1 MTIHDSG
8 ALEKNRAAML
18 SLLAALVLTCV
29 KLAVGLYTNSLGIL
43 SEALH
48 SGLDLLAAALTLAA
62 VKISSKPADSRHPYG
77 HGKAENLS
85 ALAQTLLLFG
95 TCVWVVYEGVQRL
108 TSGASPVLPSL
119 WGVGVMAFSMA
130 IDINRVRVLR
140 RVAKNFHSQA
150 LEADALH
157 FSTDILSSAVV
168 LVGVLAVWLAQFL
181 QLPEPVSRVLSQ
193 ADTVAALLV
202 AAIIFRA
209 SLHMASDAVDML
221 MDTGSAHASEAIGA
235 SVKSIAGISE
245 VRRVRVRTSGP
256 QSFVDLTVGVAPG
269 LKVSDGHRLAHEAEQ
284 AVAAIL
290 PRADVTVHVEPRKS
304 CGLDENNPFTLVQLA
319 ASEHG
324 LAVHDVH
331 VLSADTACHVELHV
345 ELPGQMPFD
354 KAYERVKA
362 FEDSLREALPGVEI
376 VSHMEPKAPSAALEP
391 GASVSL
397 PFSEMAWREIEAAV
411 ASEPLAGK
419 PHKFSTY
426 VLPEQ
431 GVCIS
436 FHCNVSVGL
445 SVEEAHN
452 VCTRL
457 EKRIRAAVPQLG
469 RLSIHMEPS
478 VVAEGNAM
486 PARP

>member
-1 MTIHDSG
+1 MNVMDNG
-8 ALEKNRAAML
+8 ASEKSRAAML
-18 SLLAALVLTCV
+18 SLLAALGLTSI

-62 VKISSKPADSRHPYG
+62 VKISAKPADSRHPYG

-85 ALAQTLLLFG
+85 ALAQTVLLFA

-108 TSGASPVLPSL
+108 ASGSSPVVPSL
-119 WGVGVMAFSMA
+119 WGVGVMAISMA
-130 IDINRVRVLR
+130 VDINRVRVLR
-140 RVAKNFHSQA
+140 RVAKNFNSQA

-168 LVGVLAVWLAQFL
+168 LVGVLAVWLAQAL
-181 QLPEPVSRVLSQ
+181 QLPDPISRVLSQ

-209 SLHMASDAVDML
+209 SMHMASDAVNML
-221 MDTGSAHASEAIGA
+221 MDSGSSQASEAIVVA
-235 SVKSIAGISE
+235 VQKIAGISE
-245 VRRVRVRTSGP
+245 VTRVRVRTSGP

-269 LKVSDGHRLAHEAEQ
+269 LKVSDGHRLAHEAEE
-284 AVAAIL
+284 AVAGVL
-290 PRADVTVHVEPRKS
+290 PGADVTVHVEPRKS
-304 CGLDENNPFTLVQLA
+304 CRIDENNPFALVQVA

-331 VLSADTACHVELHV
+331 ILSADSACHIELHV

-354 KAYERVKA
+354 RAYARVKA
-362 FEDSLREALPGVEI
+362 FEDTLREALPGVEI

-391 GASVSL
+391 GASVSV
-397 PFSEMAWREIEAAV
+397 PFSEMAWREIKAAV
-411 ASEPLAGK
+411 ENEPLAAM

-469 RLSIHMEPS
+469 RLSIHMEPA
-478 VVAEGNAM
+478 VVSNT
-486 PARP
+486 PAA

>member
-1 MTIHDSG
+1 MNVMDNG
-8 ALEKNRAAML
+8 ASEKSRAAML
-18 SLLAALVLTCV
+18 SLLAALGLTSI

-62 VKISSKPADSRHPYG
+62 VRISAKPADSRHPYG

-85 ALAQTLLLFG
+85 ALAQTVLLFA
-95 TCVWVVYEGVQRL
+95 TCAWVVYEGVQRL
-108 TSGASPVLPSL
+108 ASGSSPVVPSL
-119 WGVGVMAFSMA
+119 WGVGVMAISMA
-130 IDINRVRVLR
+130 VDINRVRVLR
-140 RVAKNFHSQA
+140 RVAKNFNSQA

-168 LVGVLAVWLAQFL
+168 LVGVLAVWLAQAL
-181 QLPEPVSRVLSQ
+181 QLPAPISRVLSQ

-209 SLHMASDAVDML
+209 SMHMASDAVNML
-221 MDTGSAHASEAIGA
+221 MDSASSQASEAIVGA
-235 SVKSIAGISE
+235 VRKIAGISE

-269 LKVSDGHRLAHEAEQ
+269 LKVSDGHRLAHEAEE
-284 AVAAIL
+284 AVAGVL
-290 PRADVTVHVEPRKS
+290 PGADVTVHVEPRKS
-304 CGLDENNPFTLVQLA
+304 CRIDENNPFALVQVA

-331 VLSADTACHVELHV
+331 ILSADSACHIELHV

-354 KAYERVKA
+354 RAYARVKA
-362 FEDSLREALPGVEI
+362 FEDTLREALPGVEI

-391 GASVSL
+391 GASVSV
-397 PFSEMAWREIEAAV
+397 PFSEMAWREIKAAV
-411 ASEPLAGK
+411 ENEPLAAM

-469 RLSIHMEPS
+469 RLSIHMEPA
-478 VVAEGNAM
+478 VVSNT
-486 PARP
+486 PAA

>member
-1 MTIHDSG
+1 MNVMDNG
-8 ALEKNRAAML
+8 ASEKSRAAML
-18 SLLAALVLTCV
+18 SLLAALGLTSI

-62 VKISSKPADSRHPYG
+62 VKISAKPADSRHPYG

-85 ALAQTLLLFG
+85 ALAQTVLLFA

-108 TSGASPVLPSL
+108 ASGSSPVVPSL
-119 WGVGVMAFSMA
+119 WGVGVMAISMA

-140 RVAKNFHSQA
+140 RVAKDFNSQA

-168 LVGVLAVWLAQFL
+168 LVGVLAVWLAQAL
-181 QLPEPVSRVLSQ
+181 QLPEPISRVLSQ

-209 SLHMASDAVDML
+209 SMHMASDAVNML
-221 MDTGSAHASEAIGA
+221 MDSGSSQASEAIVVA
-235 SVKSIAGISE
+235 VQKIAGISE
-245 VRRVRVRTSGP
+245 VTRVRVRTSGP

-269 LKVSDGHRLAHEAEQ
+269 LKVSDGHRLAHEAEE
-284 AVAAIL
+284 AVAGVL
-290 PRADVTVHVEPRKS
+290 PGADVTVHVEPRKS
-304 CGLDENNPFTLVQLA
+304 CRIDENNPFALVQVA

-331 VLSADTACHVELHV
+331 ILSADSACHIELHV

-354 KAYERVKA
+354 RAYARVKA
-362 FEDSLREALPGVEI
+362 FEDTLREALPGVEI
-376 VSHMEPKAPSAALEP
+376 VSHMEPKAPGAALEP
-391 GASVSL
+391 GASVSV
-397 PFSEMAWREIEAAV
+397 PFSEMAWREIKAAV
-411 ASEPLAGK
+411 ENEPLAAM

-469 RLSIHMEPS
+469 RLSIHMEPA
-478 VVAEGNAM
+478 VVSNT
-486 PARP
+486 PAA

>member
-1 MTIHDSG
+1 MNVMDNG
-8 ALEKNRAAML
+8 ASEKSRAAML
-18 SLLAALVLTCV
+18 SLLAALGLTSI

-62 VKISSKPADSRHPYG
+62 VKISAKPADSRHPYG

-85 ALAQTLLLFG
+85 ALAQTVLLFA

-108 TSGASPVLPSL
+108 ASGSSPVVPSL
-119 WGVGVMAFSMA
+119 WGVGVMAISMA
-130 IDINRVRVLR
+130 VDINRVRVLR
-140 RVAKNFHSQA
+140 RVAKNFNSQA

-168 LVGVLAVWLAQFL
+168 LVGVLAVWLAQAL
-181 QLPEPVSRVLSQ
+181 QLPEPISRVLSQ

-209 SLHMASDAVDML
+209 SMHMASDAVNML
-221 MDTGSAHASEAIGA
+221 MDSGSSQASEAIVVA
-235 SVKSIAGISE
+235 VQKIAGISE
-245 VRRVRVRTSGP
+245 VTRVRVRTSGP

-269 LKVSDGHRLAHEAEQ
+269 LKVSDGHRLAHEAEE
-284 AVAAIL
+284 AVAGVL
-290 PRADVTVHVEPRKS
+290 PGADVTVHVEPRKS
-304 CGLDENNPFTLVQLA
+304 CRIDENNPFALVQVA

-331 VLSADTACHVELHV
+331 ILSADSACHIELHV

-354 KAYERVKA
+354 RAYARVKA
-362 FEDSLREALPGVEI
+362 FEDTLREALPGVEI

-391 GASVSL
+391 GASVSV
-397 PFSEMAWREIEAAV
+397 PFSEMAWREIKAAV
-411 ASEPLAGK
+411 ENEPLAAM

-469 RLSIHMEPS
+469 RLSIHMEPA
-478 VVAEGNAM
+478 VVSNT
-486 PARP
+486 PAA

>member
-1 MTIHDSG
+1 MNVSEH
-8 ALEKNRAAML
+8 AAREKSRAAIM
-18 SLLAALVLTCV
+18 SLLAALGLTSV

-62 VKISSKPADSRHPYG
+62 VRISVKPADSRHPYG

-85 ALAQTLLLFG
+85 ALAQTVLLFA
-95 TCVWVVYEGVQRL
+95 TCAWVVYEGVQRL
-108 TSGASPVLPSL
+108 ASGSSPVVPSL
-119 WGVGVMAFSMA
+119 WGVGVMALSIA
-130 IDINRVRVLR
+130 IDANRVRVLR
-140 RVAKNFHSQA
+140 RVAKKFNSQA
-150 LEADALH
+150 LAADALH

-168 LVGVLAVWLAQFL
+168 LVGVLAVWVAQAL
-181 QLPEPVSRVLSQ
+181 HLPEPLSRVLSQ
-193 ADTVAALLV
+193 ADTVAALVV

-209 SLHMASDAVDML
+209 SMHMASEAVDML
-221 MDTGSAHASEAIGA
+221 MDSGSTDASEAIVDA
-235 SVKSIAGISE
+235 VKKIAGISE

-256 QSFVDLTVGVAPG
+256 QNFVDLTVGVAPG
-269 LKVSDGHRLAHEAEQ
+269 LKVSDGHRLAHEAEE
-284 AVAAIL
+284 AVAGVL
-290 PRADVTVHVEPRKS
+290 PGADVTVHVEPRKS
-304 CGLDENNPFTLVQLA
+304 CRIDENNPFALVQTT

-331 VLSADTACHVELHV
+331 ILSAETACHIEMHV

-354 KAYERVKA
+354 RAYVRVRA
-362 FEDSLREALPGVEI
+362 FEDSLRAALPGLEI

-391 GASVSL
+391 GASVSV
-397 PFSEMAWREIEAAV
+397 PFSEMAWREIQAAV
-411 ASEPLAGK
+411 ENEPLASK
-419 PHKFSTY
+419 PHRFSTY

-431 GVCIS
+431 GICIS
-436 FHCNVSVGL
+436 FHCNVGVGL

-469 RLSIHMEPS
+469 RLSIHLEPS
-478 VVAEGNAM
+478 VLPSDA
-486 PARP
+486 PAA

>member
-1 MTIHDSG
+1 MNVMDNG
-8 ALEKNRAAML
+8 ASEKSRAAML
-18 SLLAALVLTCV
+18 SLLAALGLTSI

-48 SGLDLLAAALTLAA
+48 SGLDLLAAVLTLAA
-62 VKISSKPADSRHPYG
+62 VRISAKPADSRHPYG

-85 ALAQTLLLFG
+85 ALAQTVLLFA
-95 TCVWVVYEGVQRL
+95 TCAWVVYEGVQRL
-108 TSGASPVLPSL
+108 ASGSSPVVPSL
-119 WGVGVMAFSMA
+119 WGVGVMAISMTV
-130 IDINRVRVLR
+130 DINRVRVLR
-140 RVAKNFHSQA
+140 RVAKNFNSQA

-168 LVGVLAVWLAQFL
+168 LVGVLAVWLAQAL
-181 QLPEPVSRVLSQ
+181 QLPAPISRVLSQ

-209 SLHMASDAVDML
+209 SMHMASDAVNML
-221 MDTGSAHASEAIGA
+221 MDSASSQASEAIVGA
-235 SVKSIAGISE
+235 VRKIAGISE

-269 LKVSDGHRLAHEAEQ
+269 LKVSDGHRLAHEAEE
-284 AVAAIL
+284 AVAGVL
-290 PRADVTVHVEPRKS
+290 PGADVTVHVEPRKS
-304 CGLDENNPFTLVQLA
+304 CRIDENNPFALVQVA

-331 VLSADTACHVELHV
+331 ILSADSACHIELHV

-354 KAYERVKA
+354 RAYARVKA
-362 FEDSLREALPGVEI
+362 FEDTLREALPGVEI

-391 GASVSL
+391 GASVSV
-397 PFSEMAWREIEAAV
+397 PFSEMAWREIKAAV
-411 ASEPLAGK
+411 ENEPLAAM

-469 RLSIHMEPS
+469 RLSIHMEPA
-478 VVAEGNAM
+478 VVSNT
-486 PARP
+486 PAA

>member
-1 MTIHDSG
+1 MNVMDNG
-8 ALEKNRAAML
+8 ASEKSRAAML
-18 SLLAALVLTCV
+18 SLLAALGLTSI

-48 SGLDLLAAALTLAA
+48 SGLDLLAAVLTLAA
-62 VKISSKPADSRHPYG
+62 VRISAKPADSRHPYG

-85 ALAQTLLLFG
+85 ALAQTVLLFA
-95 TCVWVVYEGVQRL
+95 TCAWVVYEGVQRL
-108 TSGASPVLPSL
+108 ASGSSPVVPSL
-119 WGVGVMAFSMA
+119 WGVGVMAISMTV
-130 IDINRVRVLR
+130 DINRVRVLR
-140 RVAKNFHSQA
+140 RVAKNFNSQA

-168 LVGVLAVWLAQFL
+168 LVGVLAVWLAQAL
-181 QLPEPVSRVLSQ
+181 QLPAPISRVLSQ

-209 SLHMASDAVDML
+209 SMHMASDAVNML
-221 MDTGSAHASEAIGA
+221 MDSASSQASEAIVGA
-235 SVKSIAGISE
+235 VRKIAGISE

-269 LKVSDGHRLAHEAEQ
+269 LKVSDGHRLAHEAEE
-284 AVAAIL
+284 AVAGVL
-290 PRADVTVHVEPRKS
+290 PGADVTVHVEPRKS
-304 CGLDENNPFTLVQLA
+304 CRIDENNPFALVQVA

-331 VLSADTACHVELHV
+331 ILSADSACHIELHV

-354 KAYERVKA
+354 RAYARVKA
-362 FEDSLREALPGVEI
+362 FEDTLREALPGVEI

-391 GASVSL
+391 GASVSV
-397 PFSEMAWREIEAAV
+397 PFSEMAWREIKAAV
-411 ASEPLAGK
+411 ENEPLAAM

-426 VLPEQ
+426 VLPEP

-469 RLSIHMEPS
+469 RLSIHMEPA
-478 VVAEGNAM
+478 VVSNT
-486 PARP
+486 PAA

>member
-1 MTIHDSG
+1 MNVMDNG
-8 ALEKNRAAML
+8 ASEKSRAAML
-18 SLLAALVLTCV
+18 SLLAALGLTSI

-48 SGLDLLAAALTLAA
+48 SGLDLLAAVLTLAA
-62 VKISSKPADSRHPYG
+62 VRISAKPADSRHPYG

-85 ALAQTLLLFG
+85 ALAQTVLLFA
-95 TCVWVVYEGVQRL
+95 TCAWVVYEGVQRL
-108 TSGASPVLPSL
+108 ASGSSPVVPSL
-119 WGVGVMAFSMA
+119 WGVGVMAISMTV
-130 IDINRVRVLR
+130 DINRVRVLR
-140 RVAKNFHSQA
+140 RVAKNFNSQA

-168 LVGVLAVWLAQFL
+168 LVGVLAVWLAQAL
-181 QLPEPVSRVLSQ
+181 QLPAPISRVLSQ

-209 SLHMASDAVDML
+209 SMHMASDAVNML
-221 MDTGSAHASEAIGA
+221 MDSASSQASEAIVGA
-235 SVKSIAGISE
+235 VRKIAGISE

-269 LKVSDGHRLAHEAEQ
+269 LKVSDGHRLAHEAEE
-284 AVAAIL
+284 AVAGVL
-290 PRADVTVHVEPRKS
+290 PGADVTVHVEPRKS
-304 CGLDENNPFTLVQLA
+304 CRIDENNPFALVQVA

-331 VLSADTACHVELHV
+331 ILSADSACHIELHV

-354 KAYERVKA
+354 RAYARVKA
-362 FEDSLREALPGVEI
+362 FEDTLREALPGVEI

-391 GASVSL
+391 GASVSV
-397 PFSEMAWREIEAAV
+397 PFSEMAWREIKAAV
-411 ASEPLAGK
+411 ENEPLAAM

-469 RLSIHMEPS
+469 RLSIHMEPA
-478 VVAEGNAM
+478 VVSNP
-486 PARP
+486 PAA

>member
-1 MTIHDSG
+1 MNVMDNG
-8 ALEKNRAAML
+8 ASEKSRAAML
-18 SLLAALVLTCV
+18 SLLAALGLTSI
-29 KLAVGLYTNSLGIL
+29 KLAVGLHTNSLGIL

-62 VKISSKPADSRHPYG
+62 VRISAKPADTRHPYG

-85 ALAQTLLLFG
+85 ALAQTVLLFA

-108 TSGASPVLPSL
+108 ASGSSPVVPSL
-119 WGVGVMAFSMA
+119 WGVGVMAISMA

-140 RVAKNFHSQA
+140 RVAKTYNSQA

-168 LVGVLAVWLAQFL
+168 LVGVLAVWLAQAL
-181 QLPEPVSRVLSQ
+181 QMPEPISRVLSQ

-209 SLHMASDAVDML
+209 SMHMASDAVNML
-221 MDTGSAHASEAIGA
+221 MDSGSSQASEAIVIA
-235 SVKSIAGISE
+235 VRKIAGISE
-245 VRRVRVRTSGP
+245 VTRVRVRTSGP

-284 AVAAIL
+284 AVAGVL
-290 PRADVTVHVEPRKS
+290 PGADVTVHVEPRKS
-304 CGLDENNPFTLVQLA
+304 CRIDENNPFALVQVA

-331 VLSADTACHVELHV
+331 ILSADSACHIELHV

-354 KAYERVKA
+354 RAYARVKA
-362 FEDSLREALPGVEI
+362 FEDSLHDALPGVEI

-391 GASVSL
+391 GASVSV
-397 PFSEMAWREIEAAV
+397 PFSEMAWREITAAV
-411 ASEPLAGK
+411 ENEPLAAM

-469 RLSIHMEPS
+469 RLSIHMEPA
-478 VVAEGNAM
+478 VVSNS
-486 PARP
+486 PAA

>member
-1 MTIHDSG
+1 MNVMDNG
-8 ALEKNRAAML
+8 ASEKSRAAML
-18 SLLAALVLTCV
+18 SLLAALGLTSI

-48 SGLDLLAAALTLAA
+48 SGLDLLAAVLTLAA
-62 VKISSKPADSRHPYG
+62 VRISAKPADSRHPYG

-85 ALAQTLLLFG
+85 ALAQTVLLFA
-95 TCVWVVYEGVQRL
+95 TCAWVVYEGVQRL
-108 TSGASPVLPSL
+108 ASGSSPVVPSL
-119 WGVGVMAFSMA
+119 WGVGVMAISMA
-130 IDINRVRVLR
+130 VDINRVRVLR
-140 RVAKNFHSQA
+140 RVAKNFNSQA

-168 LVGVLAVWLAQFL
+168 LVGVLAVWLAQAL
-181 QLPEPVSRVLSQ
+181 QLPAPISRVLSQ

-209 SLHMASDAVDML
+209 SMHMASDAVNML
-221 MDTGSAHASEAIGA
+221 MDSASSQASEAIVGA
-235 SVKSIAGISE
+235 VRKIAGISE

-269 LKVSDGHRLAHEAEQ
+269 LKVSDGHRLAHEAEE
-284 AVAAIL
+284 AVAGVL
-290 PRADVTVHVEPRKS
+290 PGADVTVHVEPRKS
-304 CGLDENNPFTLVQLA
+304 CRIDENNPFALVQVA

-331 VLSADTACHVELHV
+331 ILSADSACHIELHV

-354 KAYERVKA
+354 RAYARVKA
-362 FEDSLREALPGVEI
+362 FEDTLREALPGVEI

-391 GASVSL
+391 GASVSV
-397 PFSEMAWREIEAAV
+397 PFSEMAWREIKAAV
-411 ASEPLAGK
+411 ENEPLAAM

-469 RLSIHMEPS
+469 RLSIHMEPA
-478 VVAEGNAM
+478 VVSNT
-486 PARP
+486 PAA

>member
-1 MTIHDSG
+1 M
-8 ALEKNRAAML
+8 
-18 SLLAALVLTCV
+18 
-29 KLAVGLYTNSLGIL
+29 
-43 SEALH
+43 
-48 SGLDLLAAALTLAA
+48 
-62 VKISSKPADSRHPYG
+62 
-77 HGKAENLS
+77 
-85 ALAQTLLLFG
+85 
-95 TCVWVVYEGVQRL
+95 
-108 TSGASPVLPSL
+108 
-119 WGVGVMAFSMA
+119 
-130 IDINRVRVLR
+130 
-140 RVAKNFHSQA
+140 
-150 LEADALH
+150 
-157 FSTDILSSAVV
+157 
-168 LVGVLAVWLAQFL
+168 LVGVLAVWLAQAL
-181 QLPEPVSRVLSQ
+181 QLPEPISRVLSQ

-209 SLHMASDAVDML
+209 SMHMASDAVNML
-221 MDTGSAHASEAIGA
+221 MDSTSSQASEAIVVA
-235 SVKSIAGISE
+235 VRKIAGISE

-269 LKVSDGHRLAHEAEQ
+269 LKVSDGHRLAHEAEE
-284 AVAAIL
+284 AVSGVL
-290 PRADVTVHVEPRKS
+290 PGADVTVHVEPRKS
-304 CGLDENNPFTLVQLA
+304 CRIDENNPFALVQVA

-331 VLSADTACHVELHV
+331 VLSADSACHIELHV

-354 KAYERVKA
+354 RAYARVKA
-362 FEDSLREALPGVEI
+362 FEDTLREALPGVEI

-391 GASVSL
+391 GASVSV
-397 PFSEMAWREIEAAV
+397 PFSEMAWREIKAAV
-411 ASEPLAGK
+411 ENEPLAAM

-469 RLSIHMEPS
+469 RLSIHMEPA
-478 VVAEGNAM
+478 VVSNP
-486 PARP
+486 PAA

>member
-1 MTIHDSG
+1 MNVSDNG
-8 ALEKNRAAML
+8 ASEKSRAAML
-18 SLLAALVLTCV
+18 SLLAALGLTSV
-29 KLAVGLYTNSLGIL
+29 KLAVGLHTNSLGIL

-62 VKISSKPADSRHPYG
+62 VRVSAKPADSRHPYG

-85 ALAQTLLLFG
+85 ALAQTVLLFA
-95 TCVWVVYEGVQRL
+95 TCAWVVYEGVQRL
-108 TSGASPVLPSL
+108 SSGSSPVVPSL
-119 WGVGVMAFSMA
+119 WGVGVMALSMA
-130 IDINRVRVLR
+130 VDINRVRVLR
-140 RVAKNFHSQA
+140 RVAKDFKSQA

-168 LVGVLAVWLAQFL
+168 LVGVLAVWLAQAL
-181 QLPEPVSRVLSQ
+181 QLPEPISRVLSQ

-221 MDTGSAHASEAIGA
+221 MDSGSSQASEAIVGA
-235 SVKSIAGISE
+235 VKKIAGISE
-245 VRRVRVRTSGP
+245 VTRVRVRTSGP

-269 LKVSDGHRLAHEAEQ
+269 LKVSDGHRLAHEAEE
-284 AVAAIL
+284 AVAGVL
-290 PRADVTVHVEPRKS
+290 PGADVTVHVEPRKS
-304 CGLDENNPFTLVQLA
+304 CRIDENNPFALVQVA

-331 VLSADTACHVELHV
+331 ILSADTACHIELHV
-345 ELPGQMPFD
+345 ELPGQLPFD
-354 KAYERVKA
+354 RAYARVKA
-362 FEDSLREALPGVEI
+362 FEDTLRAALPGVEI

-391 GASVSL
+391 GASVSV
-397 PFSEMAWREIEAAV
+397 PFSEMAWREIQAAV
-411 ASEPLAGK
+411 ENEPLAAM

-431 GVCIS
+431 GICMS
-436 FHCNVSVGL
+436 FHCNVSAGL

-469 RLSIHMEPS
+469 RLSIHMEPA
-478 VVAEGNAM
+478 VA
-486 PARP
+486 PAPTA

>member
-1 MTIHDSG
+1 MNDSS
-8 ALEKNRAAML
+8 AREKSRAAVL
-18 SLLAALVLTCV
+18 SLMAAFVLTAL

-62 VKISSKPADSRHPYG
+62 VKISAKPADSRHPYG

-95 TCVWVVYEGVQRL
+95 TCVWVVYEGVNRL
-108 TSGASPVLPSL
+108 MFGANPVLPSL
-119 WGVGVMAFSMA
+119 WGVGVMGISMA
-130 IDINRVRVLR
+130 VDINRVRVLR
-140 RVAKNFHSQA
+140 RVARECKSQA

-168 LVGVLAVWLAQFL
+168 LVGVLAVWAAEALR
-181 QLPEPVSRVLSQ
+181 LPEPLSRVLSQ

-202 AAIIFRA
+202 AALIFKA
-209 SLHMASDAVDML
+209 SMHMAAEAVDML
-221 MDTGSAHASEAIGA
+221 MDSGPSHSSEAIVA
-235 SVKSIAGISE
+235 AVKNVEGISE
-245 VRRVRVRTSGP
+245 VRRVRVRTSGS
-256 QSFVDLTVGVAPG
+256 QSFVDLSVGVAPG

-290 PRADVTVHVEPRKS
+290 HGADVTVHVEPRKS
-304 CGLDENNPFTLVQLA
+304 CRIDEKNPFALVQTT

-324 LAVHDVH
+324 LAIHDVH
-331 VLSADTACHVELHV
+331 ILSAATVCHIELHV
-345 ELPGQMPFD
+345 ELPGHMPFAR
-354 KAYERVKA
+354 AYERVSA
-362 FEDSLREALPGVEI
+362 FEETLRRLLPGVEI
-376 VSHMEPKAPSAALEP
+376 VSHLEPKDPGTPLEA
-391 GASVSL
+391 GASVSV
-397 PFSEMAWREIEAAV
+397 PYSEMAWREIKAAV
-411 ASEPLAGK
+411 AKEPLSGQ

-436 FHCNVSVGL
+436 FHCNVSAGL

-452 VCTRL
+452 VCMRL
-457 EKRIRAAVPQLG
+457 EARLRAAIPQLG
-469 RLSIHMEPS
+469 RISIHMEP
-478 VVAEGNAM
+478 ATEGIGESMA
-486 PARP
+486 